1 MLTLW
6 CAIILSQSAA
16 TGPVKVAA
24 TDFTF
29 VGIDPKL
36 GAIFQDRFVSQLGSE
51 QLRVTTQRDIQQLLG
66 LERERQLLG
75 CDSGGPQCMAELAGA
90 LGVEVVINGSI
101 AKSESGFIVTIR
113 ALKAD
118 TGQSVS
124 TPNTRVKS
132 EGALL
137 DWLDAT
143 AGSMRGQIVAA
154 LRPQTAVV
162 TPVVVAPQVVAPV
175 VETKVEPAP
184 ASGSITRWIPAI
196 AGGALALGGGVCLG
210 ISGSNYL
217 SLTGTQP
224 PDTAKIHEVRVV
236 GETMVPVGAALLGVG
251 VAGVVTS
258 LIWNGATPKPVQ
270 AAVVPVR
277 DGAVLSL
284 GGELP

>member
-36 GAIFQDRFVSQLGSE
+36 GAVFQDRFVSQLGSE

-113 ALKAD
+113 ALQAD
-118 TGQSVS
+118 TGQSLS
-124 TPNTRVKS
+124 TPNTRVKT

-143 AGSMRGQIVAA
+143 ADTMRGQILAK
-154 LRPQTAVV
+154 LRPNAVIA
-162 TPVVVAPQVVAPV
+162 PVAVAPKVVAPV
-175 VETKVEPAP
+175 EEQKVVSPP
-184 ASGSITRWIPAI
+184 SPLTRWIPAI
-196 AGGALALGGGVCLG
+196 AGGVLAVGGGVCLG
-210 ISGSNYL
+210 ISGINYVT
-217 SLTGTQP
+217 LTGNDPPAITQ
-224 PDTAKIHEVRVV
+224 IHQVREV
-236 GETMVPVGAALLGVG
+236 GQTMLPVGSALLGVG
-251 VAGVVTS
+251 VAGIVTS
-258 LIWNGATPKPVQ
+258 LIWNAATPKPVQ
-270 AAVVPVR
+270 AAVVPLR
-277 DGAVLSL
+277 DGAVLSF
-284 GGELP
+284 GGQFP